1 MHDVLSELPITDESP
16 IDLTKST
23 CPTREQ
29 RLSVAI
35 NAYYGKV
42 SDLVKGTREKTLVQP
57 DRCFEQS
64 GNCLLALN
72 AQRLISIRDS
82 VLLFHSPIGC
92 AAGQHS
98 SHELFQHIP
107 VEQGRPADL
116 DFFHAVSTNLTESD
130 VVFGGY
136 DKLVAALK
144 EADRRYSPRA
154 IFVVT
159 SCASGIIG
167 DDLEGA
173 VNEAQPH
180 VRAKIVPCR
189 TEGFRSRVTQTGYDA
204 FWHGVLKYLVRK
216 DVPKQKDLV
225 NVTNMFSYTW
235 MDKIEISRLLGK
247 LGLRVNFV
255 PEFAK
260 VEDLENLGA
269 AAVTAPIC
277 PTFADYLMRGLDEH
291 FGVPY
296 FKEPIPFG
304 VKNTDE
310 WLRTI
315 ATYTGKEKEVE
326 ELIKEE
332 HANWIPK
339 VDKIRQGLEDIRKGL
354 VEQGLK
360 KENERLTAIGAV
372 GQGRVIGHAA
382 FLEELGLK
390 VAAACTIDYD
400 SLIADSFDSLVKEV
414 GDFVILVSTFQA
426 ADYANLFSRLKPDL
440 SLQAP
445 FKGGVIKSAK
455 TIATIHWLRGD
466 HHPSMTQA
474 GYAGAVGYG
483 NMILRCFQNN
493 ALTKLLASFDDEPYK
508 EWWYEADPM
517 HFVKGKDDI
526 FKADRVKIGD
536 PDHDEDHGHDHD
548 HGDTADHHHV
558 HVHATGHSHGGGHHD
573 HGDEH
578 GHSHGHDHG
587 HSDGHAHSHGAHVH
601 RLHPCEDSDP
611 ARREACIKGREAKQ

>member
-144 EADRRYSPRA
+144 EADRRYSPKA

-235 MDKIEISRLLGK
+235 MDKIEVSRLLGK

-310 WLRTI
+310 WLRKI
-315 ATYTGKEKEVE
+315 ASYTGKEQEVE

-339 VDKIRQGLEDIRKGL
+339 VDKIRQGLEDIRQGL
-354 VEQGLK
+354 VKQGLK
-360 KENERLTAIGAV
+360 KENEKLTAIGAV

-508 EWWYEADPM
+508 DWWYEADPM
-517 HFVKGKDDI
+517 HFVKGKDEI

-536 PDHDEDHGHDHD
+536 DDHDGDHGHGHD

-558 HVHATGHSHGGGHHD
+558 HVHATDHSGGGHHD
-573 HGDEH
+573 HDH
-578 GHSHGHDHG
+578 HHDNGHD
-587 HSDGHAHSHGAHVH
+587 HSDGHAHVH
-601 RLHPCEDSDP
+601 RLHPCENSDP

>member
-1 MHDVLSELPITDESP
+1 MHDNLSELPITDDTP
-16 IDLTKST
+16 INLKENT

-35 NAYYGKV
+35 NAYYGTM
-42 SDLVKGTREKTLVQP
+42 SDLVKGTREKSLVQP

-107 VEQGRPADL
+107 IEQGRPADL
-116 DFFHAVSTNLTESD
+116 GFFHAVSTNLTDSD
-130 VVFGGY
+130 VVFGGGE
-136 DKLVAALK
+136 KLVAALK

-180 VRAKIVPCR
+180 VKAKIVPCH

-216 DVPKQKDLV
+216 DLPREKDLV

-235 MDKIEISRLLGK
+235 MDKIEINRLLTK
-247 LGLRVNFV
+247 LGLRVNFI
-255 PEFAK
+255 PEFAS
-260 VEDLENLGA
+260 VEDLERMGA

-296 FKEPIPFG
+296 FNDVIPFG
-304 VKNTDE
+304 IKKTDE
-310 WLRTI
+310 WLRRI
-315 ATYTGKEKEVE
+315 ASYTGKEKEVE

-332 HANWIPK
+332 HATYIPK
-339 VDKIRQGLEDIRKGL
+339 VDKIRQGLEDIRKRMVAKGT
-354 VEQGLK
+354 K
-360 KENERLTAIGAV
+360 KEGEKLTAIGAV
-372 GQGRVIGHAA
+372 GQGRVIGHAV
-382 FLEELGLK
+382 FLEELGLE
-390 VAAACTIDYD
+390 VAAACAIDYD

-414 GDFVILVSTFQA
+414 GDFIVLVSTFQA
-426 ADYANLFSRLKPDL
+426 ADYANLFARLKPDL

-445 FKGGVIKSAK
+445 FKGGVIKTAH
-455 TIATIHWLRGD
+455 TIGTIHWLRG
-466 HHPSMTQA
+466 HNHPSQVQA

-483 NMILRCFQNN
+483 DMVLRSFQNT
-493 ALTKLLASFDDEPYK
+493 ALTKLLADFDDSPYK
-508 EWWYEADPM
+508 DWWYKADPL
-517 HFVKGKDDI
+517 HYVKGRDEI
-526 FKADRVKIGD
+526 FKSNPLTIPDD
-536 PDHDEDHGHDHD
+536 PDHGHEHDDHR
-548 HGDTADHHHV
+548 
-558 HVHATGHSHGGGHHD
+558 HHD
-573 HGDEH
+573 HGH
-578 GHSHGHDHG
+578 THSHGHDHAHG
-587 HSDGHAHSHGAHVH
+587 HKD
-601 RLHPCEDSDP
+601 
-611 ARREACIKGREAKQ
+611 

>member
-1 MHDVLSELPITDESP
+1 MHDNLSELPITDDTP
-16 IDLTKST
+16 INLKENT

-35 NAYYGKV
+35 NAYYGTM
-42 SDLVKGTREKTLVQP
+42 SDLVKGTREKSLVQP

-107 VEQGRPADL
+107 IEQGRPADL
-116 DFFHAVSTNLTESD
+116 GFFHAVSTNLTDSD
-130 VVFGGY
+130 VVFGGGE
-136 DKLVAALK
+136 KLVAALK

-180 VRAKIVPCR
+180 VKAKIVPCH

-216 DVPKQKDLV
+216 DLPREKDLV

-235 MDKIEISRLLGK
+235 MDKIEINRLLTK
-247 LGLRVNFV
+247 LGLRVNFI
-255 PEFAK
+255 PEFAS
-260 VEDLENLGA
+260 VEDLERMGA

-296 FKEPIPFG
+296 FNDVIPFG
-304 VKNTDE
+304 IKKTDE
-310 WLRTI
+310 WLRRI
-315 ATYTGKEKEVE
+315 ASYTGKEKEVE

-332 HANWIPK
+332 HATYIPK
-339 VDKIRQGLEDIRKGL
+339 VDKIRQGLEDIRRRMVAKGT
-354 VEQGLK
+354 K
-360 KENERLTAIGAV
+360 KEGEKLTAIGAV
-372 GQGRVIGHAA
+372 GQGRVIGHAV
-382 FLEELGLK
+382 FLEELGLE
-390 VAAACTIDYD
+390 VAAACAIDYD

-414 GDFVILVSTFQA
+414 GDFIVLVSTFQA
-426 ADYANLFSRLKPDL
+426 ADYANLFARLKPDL

-445 FKGGVIKSAK
+445 FKGGVIKTAH
-455 TIATIHWLRGD
+455 TIGTIHWLRG
-466 HHPSMTQA
+466 HNHPSQVQA

-483 NMILRCFQNN
+483 DMVLRSFQNT
-493 ALTKLLASFDDEPYK
+493 ALTKLLADFDDSPYK
-508 EWWYEADPM
+508 DWWYKADPL
-517 HFVKGKDDI
+517 HYVKGRDEI
-526 FKADRVKIGD
+526 FKSNPLTIPDD
-536 PDHDEDHGHDHD
+536 PDHGHEHDDHR
-548 HGDTADHHHV
+548 
-558 HVHATGHSHGGGHHD
+558 HHD
-573 HGDEH
+573 HGH
-578 GHSHGHDHG
+578 THSHGHDHG
-587 HSDGHAHSHGAHVH
+587 QDHAHGHKH
-601 RLHPCEDSDP
+601 
-611 ARREACIKGREAKQ
+611 

>member
-1 MHDVLSELPITDESP
+1 MHDVLGELPITDDTP
-16 IDLTKST
+16 INLKENT

-35 NAYYGKV
+35 NAYYGTM
-42 SDLVKGTREKTLVQP
+42 SDLVKGTREKSLVQP

-116 DFFHAVSTNLTESD
+116 GFFHAVSTNLTDSD
-130 VVFGGY
+130 VVFGGGE
-136 DKLVAALK
+136 KLVAALK

-180 VRAKIVPCR
+180 VRAKIVPCH

-204 FWHGVLKYLVRK
+204 FWHAVLKYLVRK
-216 DVPKQKDLV
+216 DLPRQKDLV

-235 MDKIEISRLLGK
+235 MDKIEINRLLTK

-255 PEFAK
+255 PEFAS
-260 VEDLENLGA
+260 VEDLEIMGS

-296 FKEPIPFG
+296 FTDVIPFG
-304 VKNTDE
+304 IKKTDE
-310 WLRTI
+310 WLRRI
-315 ATYTGKEKEVE
+315 ASYTGKEKEVE

-332 HANWIPK
+332 HATYNPK
-339 VDKIRQGLEDIRKGL
+339 IDKIRQGLEDIRKSF
-354 VEQGLK
+354 VDKGLK
-360 KENERLTAIGAV
+360 KEGEKLTAIGAV
-372 GQGRVIGHAA
+372 GQGRVIGHAV
-382 FLEELGLK
+382 FLEELGLE
-390 VAAACTIDYD
+390 VAAACSIDYD
-400 SLIADSFDSLVKEV
+400 SLIADSFDSLVKEI
-414 GDFVILVSTFQA
+414 GDFIILVSTFQA
-426 ADYANLFSRLKPDL
+426 ADYANLFAKLKPDL

-445 FKGGVIKSAK
+445 FKGGVIKTAK
-455 TIATIHWLRGD
+455 TIGTIHWLRG
-466 HHPSMTQA
+466 HNHPSQVQA

-483 NMILRCFQNN
+483 SMVLRAFQNN
-493 ALTKLLASFDDEPYK
+493 ALTKLLASFDDSPYK
-508 EWWYEADPM
+508 DWWYEADPM
-517 HFVKGKDDI
+517 HFVKGKDEI
-526 FKADRVKIGD
+526 FKTNPVKI
-536 PDHDEDHGHDHD
+536 EDHDHD
-548 HGDTADHHHV
+548 HGH
-558 HVHATGHSHGGGHHD
+558 GHT
-573 HGDEH
+573 H
-578 GHSHGHDHG
+578 GHSHEQDGHDHHHEHDHSHAG
-587 HSDGHAHSHGAHVH
+587 HGHCHAHAGAHKEKRV
-601 RLHPCEDSDP
+601 
-611 ARREACIKGREAKQ
+611 